1 MKIRGTIVTLLT
13 GVWAAIGAD
22 SWRVAVLDFED
33 QTAMRSEPALGG
45 VADPAAIAAKG
56 VSALGRLWANRP
68 GFVLVDRR
76 DLLAQMTHAATGQPR
91 PSPIRVAQAVNADV
105 LLRGSLQ
112 ALSVG
117 KTAVRQGGHQVD
129 FSTVTLRV
137 GLEAMDATDGSII
150 ASSVGSATR
159 QLRQTESLQTVLGEA
174 DLLTMLDE
182 ALAAAAPDIEKVL
195 LQRRAEIAERPSVRI
210 TVRTTADPALVEI
223 DGMLV
228 GTTPLEN
235 FRVAKGDHVLTIGRA
250 GYRDLRKRILIDR
263 DLMIEVPMIR
273 TELTAEELKDVLDKA
288 RVHAVIGEPGLT
300 ILPLQ

>member
-1 MKIRGTIVTLLT
+1 MKLRWTIAAFLLGVGTLL
-13 GVWAAIGAD
+13 GAEP
-22 SWRVAVLDFED
+22 WRVAVLDFEN
-33 QTAMRSEPALGG
+33 QTGMRSEPALGG
-45 VADPAAIAAKG
+45 AVDPDSLAAKG
-56 VSALGRLWANRP
+56 ISALGRLWANRP

-76 DLLAQMTHAATGQPR
+76 DLLAHMTNASAAGPA
-91 PSPIRVAQAVNADV
+91 PSPIRVAQTVNADL

-137 GLEAMDATDGSII
+137 GLEALDAVDGAII
-150 ASSVGSATR
+150 ASAVGNATR
-159 QLRQTESLQTVLGEA
+159 QIRQTEQLQTVLGESE
-174 DLLTMLDE
+174 LLTMLDE
-182 ALAAAAPDIEKVL
+182 ALAAAAPEIEKVL
-195 LQRRAEIAERPSVRI
+195 AQRRAEAAERPAVRI
-210 TVRTTADPALVEI
+210 TIRTTADPALVEL

-235 FRVAKGDHVLTIGRA
+235 FRVTKGDHVLTIGRA
-250 GYRDLRKRILIDR
+250 GYRDVRKRILIDR
-263 DLMIEVPMIR
+263 DLLIEVPMIR

>member
-13 GVWAAIGAD
+13 GVWVAVGAD
-22 SWRVAVLDFED
+22 TWRVAVLDFED
-33 QTAMRSEPALGG
+33 QTGMRSEPALGG
-45 VADPAAIAAKG
+45 AADPAALAAKG
-56 VSALGRLWANRP
+56 VSALSRLWANRP

-76 DLLAQMTHAATGQPR
+76 DLLAQMTNVAPGRPV

-137 GLEAMDATDGSII
+137 GLEAMDTTDGSII
-150 ASSVGSATR
+150 ASAVGSATR
-159 QLRQTESLQTVLGEA
+159 QVRQTETLQTVLGEA
-174 DLLTMLDE
+174 ELLTMLDE

-195 LQRRAEIAERPSVRI
+195 AQRRAEAAERPTVRI

-250 GYRDLRKRILIDR
+250 GYRDIRKRILMDR
-263 DLMIEVPMIR
+263 DLLIEVPMIR

-288 RVHAVIGEPGLT
+288 RVHAVIGDPGLT